1 MFVQLHFCYY
11 VYHFGQR
18 NSSKMIGAGAVAA
31 QHWSEFEEIPHVQ
44 GQRRSPNKMVEVVK
58 SHLESNPTPNRNAE
72 GSNKPCMHQDPETPQ
87 RLRLNCL
94 SVSCGDMVQ
103 QWIATGVHTQG
114 APDMGMAGYSILGY
128 GISPLGG
135 GRH

>member
-1 MFVQLHFCYY
+1 MDPWVGKIPRRRERLPTPVFLV
-11 VYHFGQR
+11 
-18 NSSKMIGAGAVAA
+18 GAGAVAA

-87 RLRLNCL
+87 RLSQNC
-94 SVSCGDMVQ
+94 V
-103 QWIATGVHTQG
+103 
-114 APDMGMAGYSILGY
+114 
-128 GISPLGG
+128 
-135 GRH
+135 